1 MHEQEEAKEMLE
13 RIMKQNKEK
22 KHKQA
27 RAEMMKEAK
36 VRGQGQGSKPR

>member
-22 KHKQA
+22 YKQA